1 MHVVV
6 QQKLRTDT
14 KLVQFGLSIQIKADA
29 PALLAKKQKRKEKG
43 KQGIDRVLLSQQETA
58 STCRETGRLR

>member
-14 KLVQFGLSIQIKADA
+14 KLVQLGFSIQIKEDA
-29 PALLAKKQKRKEKG
+29 PELAKKK
-43 KQGIDRVLLSQQETA
+43 
-58 STCRETGRLR
+58 